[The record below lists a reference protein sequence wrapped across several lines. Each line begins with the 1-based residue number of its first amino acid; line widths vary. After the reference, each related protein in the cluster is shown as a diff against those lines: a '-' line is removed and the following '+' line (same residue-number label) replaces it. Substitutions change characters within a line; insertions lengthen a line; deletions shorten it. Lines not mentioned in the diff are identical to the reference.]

1 MDAPLLA
8 LLIIAAN
15 TLITYFLLNR
25 QEKRLAQQNFKYQTR
40 FADLYTKR
48 VRTSEVMIQKYLAF
62 RTAVVRLAGSL
73 HDHINS
79 EGKNPPERLISEN
92 EIVKAKISEL
102 QEFYIENKLFLSPS
116 LSEDVYGVIVFG
128 VVIDLLFSRIIHDPM
143 VKQLPDDWIR
153 ILTQIPIV
161 PEGESVEGQDV
172 SWLIQLLVTKLRNL
186 SDHLERV
193 YRFETAIES

>member
-161 PEGESVEGQDV
+161 P
-172 SWLIQLLVTKLRNL
+172 
-186 SDHLERV
+186 
-193 YRFETAIES
+193 